1 MKENS
6 KDVVRDTYVK
16 IQREGIIDPYHIGT
30 DIMDRGTKLKILTVS
45 RRINHHHCDPVTHTH
60 THTPTR
66 THTHT
71 HTQKISF

>member
-45 RRINHHHCDPVTHTH
+45 LRINHHHCDPVTHTH

>member
-16 IQREGIIDPYHIGT
+16 IQREGIIDSYHVGT

-45 RRINHHHCDPVTHTH
+45 RRINHHH
-60 THTPTR
+60 
-66 THTHT
+66 
-71 HTQKISF
+71 